1 MSSKTLIYIL
11 LTVGSI
17 AGGWVPTLWGA
28 DALSLQGL
36 LGSGVGAIL
45 GIWAGFK
52 LGQAFGL

>member
-11 LTVGSI
+11 LTIGSI

-36 LGSGVGAIL
+36 LGSMVGATL
-45 GIWAGFK
+45 GIWGGFK
-52 LGQAFGL
+52 LGQALGV